1 MSKQKLEK
9 YLKPMLD
16 FVDSSTESFRKNVL
30 NPQLHVVVI
39 DNKTLSAAGLDRAS
53 ADKFK
58 AFARDWA
65 AKYANRANDL
75 KLNNGR
81 NQYIVLNS
89 FGQAGRLFKSAKTQ
103 GLLKSEGLGTHRGH
117 VYAAVRESG
126 QDRLDKSMSML
137 TTAGSSEAPI
147 VAKLRRKMQ
156 AQLNM
161 ATPALRAT
169 FARRITSKKL
179 HADLTIT
186 LIIPELGADNIGK
199 SAELRLKREYDKAL
213 TSFVAKHE
221 KALLNVVN
229 IEGSKS
235 VVQALNE
242 VLDATIIGKKKK
254 EYKKT
259 TTAFLRGKGS
269 KRPKKAI
276 TSSGVPRIRDTKGRF
291 TSPASL
297 QNIIQSQITEK
308 VKENMGTGGSLENRT
323 GRFAESVTITNVTQS
338 RQGTLT
344 AFYNYMK
351 YPYQTFERG
360 FKQGSTRRDPRLLIS
375 KSIRDI
381 ARKLVSRKLNVRT
394 RRV

>member
-30 NPQLHVVVI
+30 NRQLHVVAI
-39 DNKTLSAAGLDRAS
+39 DNKTLAAAGLDKKT
-53 ADKFK
+53 ADAFK
-58 AFARDWA
+58 AFAREYA
-65 AKYANRANDL
+65 ATRADKANDL
-75 KLNNGR
+75 NLNSGR

-89 FGQAGRLFKSAKTQ
+89 FGQSGRMFQAAKSQ
-103 GLLKSEGLGTHRGH
+103 GLLKTEGLGTHRGH
-117 VYAAVRESG
+117 VFAAVRESG
-126 QDRLDKSMSML
+126 QDRLDKSMGML
-137 TTAGSSEAPI
+137 TAPGTSEAPI
-147 VAKLRRKMQ
+147 VAQLRRKMQ
-156 AQLNM
+156 AQLNL
-161 ATPALRAT
+161 ASPALRAT
-169 FARRITSKKL
+169 FARRITNKKL
-179 HADLTIT
+179 HADLSLT
-186 LIIPELGADNIGK
+186 LLIPELGKDNIGK
-199 SAELRLKREYDKAL
+199 SAELTMKREYDKIL
-213 TSFVAKHE
+213 REFVRKHE
-221 KALLNVVN
+221 RALLNVVN

-235 VVQALNE
+235 VVQALSGI
-242 VLDATIIGKKKK
+242 LDDTIEGKKAKA
-254 EYKKT
+254 YNKT
-259 TTAFLRGKGS
+259 TTATLKS
-269 KRPKKAI
+269 KKRKSKKV
-276 TSSGVPRIRDTKGRF
+276 TVGGVPRIRDTKGRF

-375 KSIRDI
+375 KSIREI
-381 ARKLVSRKLNVRT
+381 ATKLVSHKLNVRT